1 MVKSDRIEWVDV
13 AKGIAILLVVL
24 GHTLSW
30 SDANEKIYRD
40 IIYSFHMPLF
50 FILSAVA
57 SKEIKDSK
65 ELVSKI
71 EKSFVRLMVPVI
83 GYVFISA
90 ILEIIFMH
98 DSLDVSSYLAK
109 RINAIVY
116 ANGVS
121 VHVLDG
127 VIPSIGVVWFMVTL
141 FLAKN
146 LFNYIC
152 LKLVTP
158 MKIFVATMI
167 CGVGGMLI
175 GYIQWLPFTL
185 DIVFQVMPFFYFGS
199 KLKDIKTKKHI
210 VVKMIIMGAA
220 WITIFMIYHR
230 FTNSYYD
237 LSWRWHPLYPL
248 SDIGAVCGSM
258 FFICISVLLEKYKIV
273 SPLKYLGRNTYVFYW
288 IHVFDYMWV
297 DAWALTD
304 NVLIKYILRIS
315 VDIALFCMIQY
326 FGRFLKNNYSYLKN
340 SNGDN

>member
-57 SKEIKDSK
+57 SKRIKDSK

-71 EKSFVRLMVPVI
+71 EKSFVRLIIPVI
-83 GYVFISA
+83 GYVFISVV
-90 ILEIIFMH
+90 LNIIFKR
-98 DSLDVSSYLAK
+98 DSLGGIALYLAEK
-109 RINAIVY
+109 INAFVY

-127 VIPSIGVVWFMVTL
+127 VIPSLGVVWFMVTL
-141 FLAKN
+141 FIAKN

-158 MKIFVATMI
+158 MKIFIATMI
-167 CGVGGMLI
+167 FGVGGMLI

-185 DIVFQVMPFFYFGS
+185 DIVFQVMPFFYLGS
-199 KLKDIKTKKHI
+199 RLKDINTKKHI
-210 VVKMIIMGAA
+210 VEKMIVVG
-220 WITIFMIYHR
+220 
-230 FTNSYYD
+230 
-237 LSWRWHPLYPL
+237 
-248 SDIGAVCGSM
+248 G
-258 FFICISVLLEKYKIV
+258 
-273 SPLKYLGRNTYVFYW
+273 LG
-288 IHVFDYMWV
+288 
-297 DAWALTD
+297 L
-304 NVLIKYILRIS
+304 
-315 VDIALFCMIQY
+315 QY
-326 FGRFLKNNYSYLKN
+326 S
-340 SNGDN
+340 

>member
-1 MVKSDRIEWVDV
+1 MEKSDRIEWIDV

-30 SDANEKIYRD
+30 SDANENIYRE

-50 FILSAVA
+50 FILSALA
-57 SKEIKDSK
+57 SKKIKDSK
-65 ELVSKI
+65 ELVMKI
-71 EKSFVRLMVPVI
+71 EKSFVRLIVPVI
-83 GYVFISA
+83 GYVFIGA
-90 ILEIIFMH
+90 ILEIIILH
-98 DSLDVSSYLAK
+98 DSLDVSSYLAN
-109 RINAIVY
+109 RINTIVY
-116 ANGVS
+116 ANGVD
-121 VHVLDG
+121 VHVLESVVPG
-127 VIPSIGVVWFMVTL
+127 IGMVWFMITL
-141 FLAKN
+141 FLSKN

-199 KLKDIKTKKHI
+199 KLKDINIKKCI
-210 VVKMIIMGAA
+210 VVKMIIMGVA
-220 WITIFMIYHR
+220 WIAIFMFYHR
-230 FTNSYYD
+230 FTNSYFD

-258 FFICISVLLEKYKIV
+258 FIICISVLIEKFKIV
-273 SPLKYLGRNTYVFYW
+273 SPLKYLGRNTLVFYW
-288 IHVFDYMWV
+288 IHVLDYIWA
-297 DAWALTD
+297 DAWSLTD

-315 VDIALFCMIQY
+315 VDIVIFCMIKY
-326 FGRFLKNNYSYLKN
+326 FGGFLKNNYSHLKK